1 MTNAF
6 SKMQIL
12 DYFKSSVNDECFKR
26 RKIEVGDVK
35 NGEKVRSFRKQEEF
49 GPKKFIKP

>member
-6 SKMQIL
+6 SKMMFI
-12 DYFKSSVNDECFKR
+12 DSFNSSLKDEFCKR

-35 NGEKVRSFRKQEEF
+35 NGEKVRNFRKQEEY